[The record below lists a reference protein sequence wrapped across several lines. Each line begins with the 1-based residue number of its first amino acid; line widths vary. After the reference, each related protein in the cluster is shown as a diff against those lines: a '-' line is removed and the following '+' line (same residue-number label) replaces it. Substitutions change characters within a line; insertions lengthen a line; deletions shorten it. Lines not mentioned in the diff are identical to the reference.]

1 MELKLLGMCFIWFL
15 FNNNF
20 ICIIRIDKIMKFFK
34 YDYIIF
40 KIIFN
45 LKFDNWNY
53 GLYLK
58 ILCFVISID
67 LYLNG
72 KNGF

>member
-1 MELKLLGMCFIWFL
+1 
-15 FNNNF
+15 
-20 ICIIRIDKIMKFFK
+20 MKFFK

-45 LKFDNWNY
+45 LKFENRNY
-53 GLYLK
+53 RLYLK
-58 ILCFVISID
+58 ILYFVISID

>member
-45 LKFDNWNY
+45 LKFENRNY
-53 GLYLK
+53 RLYLK
-58 ILCFVISID
+58 ILYFVISID

>member
-1 MELKLLGMCFIWFL
+1 MKLKYQGCDFFWFL

-45 LKFDNWNY
+45 LKFENRNY
-53 GLYLK
+53 RLYLK
-58 ILCFVISID
+58 ILYFVISID